1 MIKKHLSKRIP
12 IYNAAKNDKEKS
24 SESKSTNADL
34 SLELIKNLKEQ
45 ILQINNKK
53 RPQKIA
59 ALKNVLKNLDR
70 KNVTDKNI
78 DNITIQI
85 IEELKRENKLSVDN
99 QKIKWK

>member
-1 MIKKHLSKRIP
+1 M
-12 IYNAAKNDKEKS
+12 
-24 SESKSTNADL
+24 
-34 SLELIKNLKEQ
+34 ELIKNLKKQ

>member
-1 MIKKHLSKRIP
+1 MGRNIK
-12 IYNAAKNDKEKS
+12 NQKEKS
-24 SESKSTNADL
+24 FFLIKITNADL
-34 SLELIKNLKEQ
+34 SLELIKNLKKQ

>member
-1 MIKKHLSKRIP
+1 MGRNIK
-12 IYNAAKNDKEKS
+12 NQKEKS
-24 SESKSTNADL
+24 FFLIKSTNADL
-34 SLELIKNLKEQ
+34 SLELIKNLKKQ

>member
-1 MIKKHLSKRIP
+1 M
-12 IYNAAKNDKEKS
+12 
-24 SESKSTNADL
+24 
-34 SLELIKNLKEQ
+34 ELIKNLKKQ

-59 ALKNVLKNLDR
+59 ALKNVLKNFDR

-78 DNITIQI
+78 DNITTQI

>member
-1 MIKKHLSKRIP
+1 M
-12 IYNAAKNDKEKS
+12 
-24 SESKSTNADL
+24 
-34 SLELIKNLKEQ
+34 IKNLKKQ

>member
-1 MIKKHLSKRIP
+1 M
-12 IYNAAKNDKEKS
+12 
-24 SESKSTNADL
+24 
-34 SLELIKNLKEQ
+34 IKNLKKQ

-53 RPQKIA
+53 CPQKIA

>member
-1 MIKKHLSKRIP
+1 M
-12 IYNAAKNDKEKS
+12 
-24 SESKSTNADL
+24 
-34 SLELIKNLKEQ
+34 IKNLKKQ

-85 IEELKRENKLSVDN
+85 IEELKSENKLSVDN

>member
-1 MIKKHLSKRIP
+1 MDRHLWKSKNVKKKKKL
-12 IYNAAKNDKEKS
+12 KS
-24 SESKSTNADL
+24 INADL
-34 SLELIKNLKEQ
+34 SLELIKNLKKQ

-53 RPQKIA
+53 RPQKIS
-59 ALKNVLKNLDR
+59 ALKNVLKNFDR

-78 DNITIQI
+78 DNITTQI

>member
-1 MIKKHLSKRIP
+1 M
-12 IYNAAKNDKEKS
+12 
-24 SESKSTNADL
+24 
-34 SLELIKNLKEQ
+34 ELIKNLKKQ

-53 RPQKIA
+53 RPQKIS
-59 ALKNVLKNLDR
+59 ALKNVLKNFDR

-78 DNITIQI
+78 DNITTQI

>member
-1 MIKKHLSKRIP
+1 M
-12 IYNAAKNDKEKS
+12 
-24 SESKSTNADL
+24 
-34 SLELIKNLKEQ
+34 IKNLKEQ

-53 RPQKIA
+53 PPKKIA

-70 KNVTDKNI
+70 KNITDKNV
-78 DNITIQI
+78 DNITNQI

>member
-1 MIKKHLSKRIP
+1 MGRNIK
-12 IYNAAKNDKEKS
+12 NQKEKS
-24 SESKSTNADL
+24 FFLIKSTNADL
-34 SLELIKNLKEQ
+34 SLELIKNLKKR

>member
-1 MIKKHLSKRIP
+1 M
-12 IYNAAKNDKEKS
+12 
-24 SESKSTNADL
+24 
-34 SLELIKNLKEQ
+34 ELIKNLKKQ

-53 RPQKIA
+53 RPQKIS

-78 DNITIQI
+78 DNITTQI

>member
-1 MIKKHLSKRIP
+1 MGRNIK
-12 IYNAAKNDKEKS
+12 NQKEKS
-24 SESKSTNADL
+24 FFLIKSTNADL
-34 SLELIKNLKEQ
+34 SLELIKNLKKQ
-45 ILQINNKK
+45 ILQLNNKK